1 MKRALLS
8 LVILCMTTIAAWAQ
22 GKVITGR
29 VLDKAGEAVIG
40 ASVLEVGTTNGSL
53 TDIEGRF
60 KLTLRNTKSIL
71 TISSV
76 GYQTQKIQLVGLDL
90 TKPISV
96 RLVDEARVTDEVVV
110 TAYGGRQLRSKM
122 TNSVATVRNETLK
135 QGLFSNPA
143 QALSGAVSGL
153 RVQQTSGSPGA
164 APTLVL
170 RGGTNL
176 DGSGS
181 PLVVIDGQVRSGLND
196 INPEDIESMEVMKDA
211 GATAIYGARANNGVI
226 LITTKRG
233 KAGFSEI
240 RFKAK
245 VSANYFHDLYEFLG
259 AEDHQALLG
268 GLHQLPR
275 AARRLHQSVLAHG

>member
-90 TKPISV
+90 SKPITV

-110 TAYGGRQLRSKM
+110 TAYGGRQQRSKM
-122 TNSVATVRNETLK
+122 TN
-135 QGLFSNPA
+135 
-143 QALSGAVSGL
+143 
-153 RVQQTSGSPGA
+153 
-164 APTLVL
+164 
-170 RGGTNL
+170 
-176 DGSGS
+176 
-181 PLVVIDGQVRSGLND
+181 
-196 INPEDIESMEVMKDA
+196 
-211 GATAIYGARANNGVI
+211 
-226 LITTKRG
+226 
-233 KAGFSEI
+233 
-240 RFKAK
+240 
-245 VSANYFHDLYEFLG
+245 
-259 AEDHQALLG
+259 
-268 GLHQLPR
+268 
-275 AARRLHQSVLAHG
+275 